1 MSTSAPFGSQNGPT
15 LANCPKQK
23 LETSFLQHESKIED
37 SLQFFPDNAR
47 WGRFLPYLRL
57 NVDQIP
63 LPFVLK
69 KIEPIIT
76 LKKAT
81 NSTKVEYG

>member
-1 MSTSAPFGSQNGPT
+1 MK
-15 LANCPKQK
+15 LIRANIND
-23 LETSFLQHESKIED
+23 EFD
-37 SLQFFPDNAR
+37 GR
-47 WGRFLPYLRL
+47 WGIFLPYLRL
-57 NVDQIP
+57 NVDQIL
-63 LPFVLK
+63 LPFVFK